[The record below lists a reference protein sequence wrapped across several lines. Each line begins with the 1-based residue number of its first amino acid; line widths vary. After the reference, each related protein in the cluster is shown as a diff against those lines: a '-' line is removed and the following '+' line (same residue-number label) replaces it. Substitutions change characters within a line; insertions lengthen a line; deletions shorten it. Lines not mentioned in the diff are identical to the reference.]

1 MRNGLVETLCQV
13 DVPQTANNNWDNYR
27 MLEGTL
33 SADLPAGDH
42 VLRLTI
48 TAPYC
53 NIDKVQFDC
62 VYDGIEAAEA
72 AAPNTDGNIYNV
84 YGMKVG
90 PGYKGIVIKDGKKM
104 LNRDK
109 R

>member
-1 MRNGLVETLCQV
+1 M
-13 DVPQTANNNWDNYR
+13 
-27 MLEGTL
+27 
-33 SADLPAGDH
+33 
-42 VLRLTI
+42 LRLTI

-62 VYDGIEAAEA
+62 VYDGIEAAVA
-72 AAPNTDGNIYNV
+72 DAQNTDGNIYNV